1 MLFDGSNVFLFLL
14 MVVCHSLSLFFFFFL
29 GRNSLSLSSFQLAVR
44 KLLTIMKL

>member
-14 MVVCHSLSLFFFFFL
+14 MLVCHLLSLFFL

>member
-14 MVVCHSLSLFFFFFL
+14 MVVCHSLSLFFL
-29 GRNSLSLSSFQLAVR
+29 GRNSLLLSSFQVAVR